1 MRKRNF
7 GFTLIELIVVIS
19 IIGVLSTLI
28 INNLNDARTRA
39 RDAKRKQELSGL
51 KTALRLYYNDYQTYP
66 VNLDN
71 FPTIYMKQLPEFY
84 YYSQADSGDGFSL
97 KVTLENPSD
106 QDLTG
111 SQARCPGVHETTDY
125 VVCED

>member
-1 MRKRNF
+1 MMRKNK

-19 IIGVLSTLI
+19 IIGVLASLI
-28 INNLNDARTRA
+28 INNLNEARSRS

-66 VNLDN
+66 LSLDD

-84 YYSQADSGDGFSL
+84 YYAQEDNGDGFMI
-97 KVTLENPSD
+97 KVILENFSD
-106 QDLTG
+106 PDLAG
-111 SQARCPGVHETTDY
+111 SQSRCDGTYEATDY
-125 VVCED
+125 VICAD